1 MKFIP
6 NHPRA
11 SSTSGKGRKA
21 FSLVEVTMALGL
33 VSFAVITVIGLMP
46 VGLVALHRAMDS
58 TEEGQIVRE
67 ISSQAL
73 LTPYSQLTNN
83 FSGTTFYYDE
93 DGVFLTNSA
102 APRPAATRYWA
113 TTTVSTPVFPG
124 SSSVTGLTNSLYTVH
139 IELMSGAS
147 ANATSSNSY
156 NIQVPNS
163 GN

>member
-1 MKFIP
+1 MKTNRAFISKVT
-6 NHPRA
+6 RRL
-11 SSTSGKGRKA
+11 G
-21 FSLVEVTMALGL
+21 FSLIEVTMAVGL

-93 DGVFLTNSA
+93 DGVFLTNST
-102 APRPAATRYWA
+102 APRPGATRYWA
-113 TTTVSTPVFPG
+113 TTTVSTPVYPG
-124 SSSVTGLTNSLYTVH
+124 SGGVTGITNSLYTVH
-139 IELMSGAS
+139 IELMSGAT
-147 ANATSSNSY
+147 AHATSSNSY